1 MNTSLSLGD
10 FHLLHSSAS
19 RLMARARVHA
29 GSQWARRRY
38 STPLAEELTFRAA
51 RLAEQGMVVGA
62 HAEGGWTLAIICCV
76 WRMKFAW
83 RGILEIAAK
92 AVLTLAVEFSTC
104 TPRAARLRDPASV
117 VSAARPSASMQ
128 RGSTQQHLVWQ
139 RTRGLRV
146 RSRAAGHTGE
156 HVLLQLHTA
165 APAAGGPWA
174 IPVAARQHDA
184 RTAAADALFSVPQ
197 CRSSVRKKHKDC
209 SQNGTA
215 TVTAK
220 PYGTTFPHGDPESTL
235 AADRNSCA
243 TPTNNAEGAV
253 WFA

>member
-1 MNTSLSLGD
+1 
-10 FHLLHSSAS
+10 
-19 RLMARARVHA
+19 MARARVHA

-92 AVLTLAVEFSTC
+92 AVLTVAVEFSTC
-104 TPRAARLRDPASV
+104 TPRAARLRDLASV

-128 RGSTQQHLVWQ
+128 RGSTQQHLVLAAHPWASMQRWCSTQQHLVWQ

-165 APAAGGPWA
+165 VPAAGGPWA
-174 IPVAARQHDA
+174 TPVAARQHDA

-197 CRSSVRKKHKDC
+197 C
-209 SQNGTA
+209 
-215 TVTAK
+215 
-220 PYGTTFPHGDPESTL
+220 
-235 AADRNSCA
+235 
-243 TPTNNAEGAV
+243 
-253 WFA
+253 